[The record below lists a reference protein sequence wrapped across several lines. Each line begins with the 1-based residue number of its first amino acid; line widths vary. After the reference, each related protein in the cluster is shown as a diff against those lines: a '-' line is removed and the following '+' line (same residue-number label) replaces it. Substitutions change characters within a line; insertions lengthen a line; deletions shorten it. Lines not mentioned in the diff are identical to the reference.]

1 MSCSKMWVQMT
12 RFENAKYFHFT
23 ESDITYLR
31 LIAFSFVALS
41 FLFYSFFLHLLHFF
55 LSHCTH
61 SLSLAYRFYFL
72 SIETLSYYGNKQN
85 HSMRNDFETK
95 SNDFQWKMAISYC
108 RDIFLI
114 LAVSL
119 LSYCGDRR
127 LQC

>member
-61 SLSLAYRFYFL
+61 SLSLAYRFCTFFQSKLYPTTEINRIIVGGTI
-72 SIETLSYYGNKQN
+72 SKQN
-85 HSMRNDFETK
+85 PTI
-95 SNDFQWKMAISYC
+95 SNGKWLYHIAEIYSL
-108 RDIFLI
+108 FLQ
-114 LAVSL
+114 
-119 LSYCGDRR
+119 YRC
-127 LQC
+127 